1 MRTAGIAFLMSARCA
16 AMLRRLG
23 RGVGQ
28 RVGMLDHALWSRKIH
43 GRPVPRLGGIAIVA
57 GFYVPLVAL
66 FVFRSEVGRI
76 FLAEKNQAV
85 GLFVGGILIALLGV
99 YDDLWGAG
107 AKRKFAVQFTVA
119 ALLYYLGFRI
129 DSLANPFGEPIA
141 LGWAGMPFTLLWMVG
156 VVNAMNLIDG
166 LDGLAGGVGLVP
178 GIAQVLTPLGLGRPL
193 VIPFLP
199 ALGGSVVGFL

>member
-57 GFYVPLVAL
+57 GFYVPVVEL

-166 LDGLAGGVGLVP
+166 LDGLAGGVALV
-178 GIAQVLTPLGLGRPL
+178 AVATT
-193 VIPFLP
+193 FLLAP
-199 ALGGSVVGFL
+199 QRRHPPMILFCAALGGSIVGFL